1 MTSWDVFRK
10 RNPWVMEVL
19 SRAPSR
25 SFTATKDAAHLMAAI
40 EQQTEL
46 TSRMNY
52 FAALLKA
59 EIDELKAD
67 IDRFYEEIN
76 QLNKYRRD
84 LTAVESQIDR
94 ALSEMRTLR
103 KAYTV
108 RRLVNNE
115 VVDQLTRQTI
125 EVASIYSQTKTQP
138 EIVRRM
144 DLIRSELED
153 TINLISEV
161 SSVLP
166 KKEKESE
173 KEEGK
178 KEEAVE

>member
-1 MTSWDVFRK
+1 MASWEVFRK

-25 SFTATKDAAHLMAAI
+25 TFTTTKDAAHLMAAI
-40 EQQTEL
+40 DQQTEL

-52 FAALLKA
+52 FATVLKA
-59 EIDELKAD
+59 EIEELKSD

-76 QLNKYRRD
+76 MLNKYRRD
-84 LTAVESQIDR
+84 LTAIETQIDR
-94 ALSEMRTLR
+94 ALLEMRALR
-103 KAYTV
+103 KAHTV
-108 RRLVNNE
+108 RRLVSNE
-115 VVDQLTRQTI
+115 VVDRLTSKTL
-125 EVASIYSQTKTQP
+125 EVASIYAQTKTQP

-144 DLIRSELED
+144 DLIRGELQD

-166 KKEKESE
+166 RKESS
-173 KEEGK
+173 KEPKEGG
-178 KEEAVE
+178 EE

>member
-1 MTSWDVFRK
+1 MASWDVFRK

-25 SFTATKDAAHLMAAI
+25 SFAATKDAAHLMAAI
-40 EQQTEL
+40 EQQIEL

-52 FAALLKA
+52 FAAQLKA

-76 QLNKYRRD
+76 ILNKYRKD
-84 LTAVESQIDR
+84 LTAIESQIDR
-94 ALSEMRTLR
+94 ALLEMRTLR
-103 KAYTV
+103 KAHTV
-108 RRLVNNE
+108 RRLVNNG
-115 VVDQLTRQTI
+115 VVDRLTHKTL
-125 EVASIYSQTKTQP
+125 EVASIYAQTKTQP

-144 DLIRSELED
+144 DLIRGELED

-166 KKEKESE
+166 RKEEKKEKEE
-173 KEEGK
+173 EEGAA
-178 KEEAVE
+178 E